1 MTRETY
7 DRATAALDKS
17 LKLKALKQ
25 KIKSEVPELE
35 FDVQLKDISQQI
47 FDALDYE
54 IKKHEQCFE
63 DL

>member
-1 MTRETY
+1 MTRDAY

-35 FDVQLKDISQQI
+35 FDAQLKDISQQI

-54 IKKHEQCFE
+54 IRKHEQLFE
-63 DL
+63 YL